1 MEIGFIGIGQM
12 GKHMARR
19 ILEAGYSLTIHDIN
33 KEAAAPLLEK
43 GARWADS
50 PKAVATACGVVITSL
65 PTPPIV
71 EQVVYGPNGLK
82 SAWKKGDIYVD
93 MSTNSPAL
101 MRTIAKDAAEL
112 GVAVLD
118 APVSGASKGAEM
130 GTLTMM
136 IGGDPAVLEEV
147 RKLLETMGKRI
158 FRVGEVGSGNVAKL
172 VNNLIAI
179 GCSSI
184 NAEGMVLG
192 VKAGLDPQVLW
203 EIITT
208 STGNNW
214 SLQQYPN
221 SIFQGNFAPMYSL
234 NLGLKDIGLAIAM
247 GKEYGV
253 PLTTGALI
261 EQKLIEAK
269 AAGLGEKSVDSF
281 ITRLEEVS
289 GVQVR
294 KKQTPK

>member
-19 ILEAGYSLTIHDIN
+19 ILEAGYSLTVHDIK

-50 PKAVATACGVVITSL
+50 PKAVAAACGVVITSL

-93 MSTNSPAL
+93 MSTNSPAI

-130 GTLTMM
+130 GTLTIM

-234 NLGLKDIGLAIAM
+234 NLGLKDIGLAIDM

-294 KKQTPK
+294 KKQTSK

>member
-1 MEIGFIGIGQM
+1 MEVGFIGIGQM

-19 ILEAGYSLTIHDIN
+19 ILEAGNSVTIYDVK

-43 GARWADS
+43 GAKWAES
-50 PKAVATACGVVITSL
+50 PKAVSEACSVVFTSL

-71 EQVVYGPNGLK
+71 EQVVYGANGLK
-82 SAWKKGDIYVD
+82 SGWKKGDIYVD

-101 MRTIAKDAAEL
+101 MQKIAKDAAGM

-130 GTLTMM
+130 GTLTIMV
-136 IGGDPAVLEEV
+136 GGDPAVLEKV
-147 RKLLETMGKRI
+147 QKLLETMGKRI
-158 FRVGEVGSGNVAKL
+158 FRVGDVGAGNAAKL

-184 NAEGMVLG
+184 TAEGMVLG
-192 VKAGLDPQVLW
+192 VKAGLDPQMLW
-203 EIITT
+203 DIITT

-214 SLQQYPN
+214 ALQQYSN
-221 SIFQGNFAPMYSL
+221 SVFQGNFAPMYSL
-234 NLGLKDIGLAIAM
+234 NLALKDIGLAVDM

-253 PLTTGALI
+253 PLASGAI
-261 EQKLIEAK
+261 VEQKLIDAR
-269 AAGLGEKSVDSF
+269 AAGLGDKSVDSF
-281 ITRLEEVS
+281 ITRLEDVS

-294 KKQTPK
+294 KKQQK